1 MGSDQRSSIV
11 TVSLEAQFNHFST
24 NFYRRDCERGPIAII
39 YDATTYKG
47 TPLLVCFIAGKNAD
61 QYLDKGEAELK
72 SAVLVIRK
80 IAT

>member
-1 MGSDQRSSIV
+1 M
-11 TVSLEAQFNHFST
+11 
-24 NFYRRDCERGPIAII
+24 DCERGPIAII

-72 SAVLVIRK
+72 AAILV
-80 IAT
+80 TFHN